1 MDGSNEL
8 TATQSCRR
16 LGITLDAL
24 YRLLYAGK
32 LEGRKVEGVWR
43 ISEDAVD
50 ERIRRKSLIA
60 TTETRANLGSD
71 TIER

>member
-1 MDGSNEL
+1 MDRAKEL

-32 LEGRKVEGVWR
+32 LPGRKVEAVWR
-43 ISEDAVD
+43 IPAAAVAAWMKT
-50 ERIRRKSLIA
+50 RRG
-60 TTETRANLGSD
+60 RNG
-71 TIER
+71 

>member
-1 MDGSNEL
+1 MDRRKEL

-32 LEGRKVEGVWR
+32 LPGRKVEGVWR
-43 ISEDAVD
+43 VRATAV
-50 ERIRRKSLIA
+50 EARRK
-60 TTETRANLGSD
+60 TREGRNG
-71 TIER
+71 

>member
-1 MDGSNEL
+1 MDQGKEL

-32 LEGRKVEGVWR
+32 LPGRKVEGIWR
-43 ISEDAVD
+43 IPLSAVEQRLK
-50 ERIRRKSLIA
+50 ER
-60 TTETRANLGSD
+60 EGSNG
-71 TIER
+71 

>member
-1 MDGSNEL
+1 MNQGKEL

-32 LEGRKVEGVWR
+32 LPGRKVEGVWC
-43 ISEDAVD
+43 IPLAAVEQRLR
-50 ERIRRKSLIA
+50 EREAR
-60 TTETRANLGSD
+60 NG
-71 TIER
+71 

>member
-1 MDGSNEL
+1 MVRAKEM

-32 LEGRKVEGVWR
+32 LPGRKIEGVWR
-43 ISEDAVD
+43 IPAAAIDARLKKRED
-50 ERIRRKSLIA
+50 R
-60 TTETRANLGSD
+60 NG
-71 TIER
+71 

>member
-1 MDGSNEL
+1 MNRRKEL

-32 LEGRKVEGVWR
+32 LPGRKVEGVWR
-43 ISEDAVD
+43 IPATAV
-50 ERIRRKSLIA
+50 EARRK
-60 TTETRANLGSD
+60 TRESRNG
-71 TIER
+71 

>member
-1 MDGSNEL
+1 MDTGKDL

-32 LEGRKVEGVWR
+32 LPGRKVEGVWR
-43 ISEDAVD
+43 IPATAV
-50 ERIRRKSLIA
+50 EARMK
-60 TTETRANLGSD
+60 TREGRNG
-71 TIER
+71 